1 MFVMVYVD
9 DLLFLGQPQEVN
21 KTFQE
26 IQKHVLLRPTG
37 TLGVGQTIQFLG
49 RDIYNNGDY
58 FELSL
63 KPEYITTLL
72 KETKMETSNP
82 AATPGTA
89 TLKQST
95 NDEAPLDKQEHAD
108 YRRAVGKLQWLTYTR
123 PDISFST
130 KELARDLQQPTQ
142 QSLRKLKHLLRYLR
156 GTQQY
161 KMIIRPTHT
170 HHKQRNP
177 ST

>member
-49 RDIYNNGDY
+49 RDIYNNGDH

-72 KETKMETSNP
+72 KETKNGNKQSGSNSRDGNPETSN
-82 AATPGTA
+82 
-89 TLKQST
+89 Q
-95 NDEAPLDKQEHAD
+95 
-108 YRRAVGKLQWLTYTR
+108 
-123 PDISFST
+123 
-130 KELARDLQQPTQ
+130 
-142 QSLRKLKHLLRYLR
+142 
-156 GTQQY
+156 
-161 KMIIRPTHT
+161 
-170 HHKQRNP
+170 
-177 ST
+177 

>member
-1 MFVMVYVD
+1 M
-9 DLLFLGQPQEVN
+9 Q
-21 KTFQE
+21 
-26 IQKHVLLRPTG
+26 
-37 TLGVGQTIQFLG
+37 
-49 RDIYNNGDY
+49 
-58 FELSL
+58 
-63 KPEYITTLL
+63 
-72 KETKMETSNP
+72 TSNP
-82 AATPGTA
+82 AAAPGTA

-123 PDISFST
+123 PDISFAT

-142 QSLRKLKHLLRYLR
+142 HSLRKLRHLLRYLC

-170 HHKQRNP
+170 HTPQTTEPIDVNIYVEADWAGCPNTGKSTSGFIITIISQYKAVVALSRQNQNYTRSAQGHKKAY
-177 ST
+177 T